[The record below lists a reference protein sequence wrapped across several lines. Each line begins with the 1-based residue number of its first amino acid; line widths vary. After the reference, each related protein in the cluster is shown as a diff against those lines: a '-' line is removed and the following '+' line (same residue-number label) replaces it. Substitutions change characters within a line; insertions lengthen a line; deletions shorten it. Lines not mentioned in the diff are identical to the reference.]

1 MCETELRL
9 EKLKQTQLKEHT
21 MNEIRKGIRE
31 NEKIATNLIEISPRE
46 S

>member
-1 MCETELRL
+1 MCETELRHS
-9 EKLKQTQLKEHT
+9 KQTQLKEHT

-31 NEKIATNLIEISPRE
+31 NEKIATNLIENSPRE